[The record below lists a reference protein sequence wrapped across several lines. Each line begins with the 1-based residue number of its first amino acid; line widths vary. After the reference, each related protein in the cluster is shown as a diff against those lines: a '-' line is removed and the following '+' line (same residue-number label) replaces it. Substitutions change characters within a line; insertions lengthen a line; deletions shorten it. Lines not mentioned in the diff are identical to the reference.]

1 MLLVVNALKKFLYY
15 NLEETSRCYS
25 RNLEKHRMEKKKE
38 VFLVGRVWV
47 KVSVVSIDSPYPRAC
62 VGKSGVWRECVDV
75 RARRGAQRNIH
86 GECLAL
92 CETTKGYSSPLPLA
106 LLMSTCVPTKELCM
120 GGPRFCSCR
129 RTCTHQGLCLCLLKV
144 CWVSY
149 ATLDHWL

>member
-1 MLLVVNALKKFLYY
+1 MLLVVHALKKFLYY

-62 VGKSGVWRECVDV
+62 AGKSGVWRECVDV

-92 CETTKGYSSPLPLA
+92 CETTKGYSSPLPLP

-120 GGPRFCSCR
+120 VDLGFAPAVEPVPAKGCACVYWKCAGFLMQ
-129 RTCTHQGLCLCLLKV
+129 H
-144 CWVSY
+144 
-149 ATLDHWL
+149 